1 MVSARNI
8 QQANKIIMNL
18 SSGYPFWLVK
28 NGLPYDYEK
37 LERSISTDVVILGG
51 GISGALAAYYLV
63 TAGIACV
70 LTDART
76 IGLGSSCAS
85 TSLLQY
91 EIDTPLSEL
100 KDKTGIKNAVRA
112 YQLCSDAID
121 KLGAIA
127 AKIKFDDFE
136 YRNSLYYAAYKKDVA
151 FIKKEF
157 AIRKENGFTVEYL
170 PEDGIKRKFGIAAPA
185 AILSEQGGQTNAYAF
200 AHAIHQYTKKKGL
213 RIFDRTKIDTVRHH
227 KKGMILKTETGY
239 TIKAKKIIYATG
251 YEALKLIDKK
261 IAELKSTYATISEQE
276 NTRTPFW
283 KDDALIWNTADPY
296 LYMRTTKDKRILVG
310 GRDEAFYDPLKRDG
324 LIKSKTRQL
333 VKDFNHVFPG
343 IGFKPEFSWTGT
355 FAATKDGL
363 PYIGRY
369 KKMTGSFFALGFGGN
384 GITFSQI
391 AAEIIR
397 DEIKGKKN
405 KDAAIF
411 SFER

>member
-1 MVSARNI
+1 
-8 QQANKIIMNL
+8 MNL
-18 SSGYPFWLVK
+18 SSGYPFWLIK
-28 NGLPYDYEK
+28 GGLPYDYEK
-37 LERSISTDVVILGG
+37 LEKSISTDVVILGG
-51 GISGALAAYYLV
+51 GISGALAAYYLIN
-63 TAGIACV
+63 AGISCV
-70 LTDART
+70 LTDSRT

-100 KDKTGIKNAVRA
+100 KDKAGLKNAVRA

-121 KLGAIA
+121 KLSGIA
-127 AKIKFDDFE
+127 AKIKFDDFA
-136 YRNSLYYAAYKKDVA
+136 YKNSLYYAARKKDVA
-151 FIKKEF
+151 FIKEEF
-157 AIRKENGFTVEYL
+157 GIRKQNGFKVEYL
-170 PEDGIKRKFGIAAPA
+170 TEAGIRRKFGIEAPA

-200 AHAIHQYTKKKGL
+200 ANAIHQYTSKKGL
-213 RIFDRTKIDTVRHH
+213 QVYDRTKIDTVRHH
-227 KKGMILKTETGY
+227 KNGFILTTETGY
-239 TIKAKKIIYATG
+239 SIKAKKIIYATG

-261 IAELKSTYATISEQE
+261 IADLNSTYATISEQA
-276 NTRTPFW
+276 NTHKPFW
-283 KDDALIWNTADPY
+283 KDDVLIWNTADPY

-310 GRDEAFYDPLKRDG
+310 GRDEEFYNPEKRDK
-324 LIKSKTRQL
+324 LIKAKSRQL

-343 IGFKPEFSWTGT
+343 IAFKPEFSWTGT
-355 FAATKDGL
+355 FATTGDGL
-363 PYIGRY
+363 PYIGNY
-369 KKMTGSFFALGFGGN
+369 KKRAGSFFALGFGGN